1 MDKNIANAMLL
12 RLNKQDQIEAL
23 KSIGFTTVN
32 ENTPASDIAKY
43 MQWSGTLLD
52 LSLATLRIE
61 DGEQVF
67 FTASEW
73 NSMSANNRSKYIRI
87 GIRLRAE
94 CHQFIIAKSACVDA
108 GGNKTFKWGG
118 YGTDLRGLKNYGS
131 GNQGLYDTFDGKE
144 NTDVIIE
151 TLAGVKDTQGTVGAP
166 AAEVARAYKACT
178 LESDG
183 IEDTT
188 VWNLP
193 ALGELML
200 MAKYKTEINELITS
214 MFGNQNIFTNDWY
227 WSSTEYDASSSWY
240 VNFSGGNVNAYS
252 RQDAYRVRPLAATGN
267 IIYDIL
273 LSSIFEASED
283 CARQKRT
290 STDCVEFYNDYQ
302 SALVRLWYSII
313 YGEYVPDFSKVFIR
327 TYPVYRE
334 VFAAAFIDRVVHHWI
349 ALRIEPILEERFRE
363 QGNVSKNCRKGEGCL
378 SAVHYLNNMIVEV
391 SENYTAD
398 AYIFKDDLFSFFM
411 SISKSLVWEMLNIFV
426 RDNYKGDDIECLLY
440 LLAVTIFH
448 CPQNKCIR
456 RSPVSMWDKL
466 PSNKSLFHNDP
477 DRGVAIGNLP
487 SQLIANFLA
496 SVFDYY
502 VMVILGFRHYVRFV
516 DDFCIVVTSPE
527 EILSKVHLLDGFL
540 KEQLLL
546 RLHPKKLYLQHYKK
560 GVLFVGAFI
569 LPGRIYVSNRVVGNT
584 YNAVRKFNKIA
595 ENGFAE
601 AYVEKFVS
609 TMNSYYGLMK
619 HFATYNIRRKIA
631 AMLLPEWWEYVYI
644 EGHFEKF
651 VLKNKYNHRKQ
662 LIKHIKKH
670 GSKKYLTAW
679 DC

>member
-94 CHQFIIAKSACVDA
+94 CHQFIIAKSDCVDA

-214 MFGNQNIFTNDWY
+214 MFGNQNIFANDWY
-227 WSSTEYDASSSWY
+227 WSSTEYDASSSWRVGFNY
-240 VNFSGGNVNAYS
+240 GGVTTYGRHAAVSTKYFWLSLLAIPFWFSSLLYF
-252 RQDAYRVRPLAATGN
+252 LT
-267 IIYDIL
+267 IL
-273 LSSIFEASED
+273 LFAPED
-283 CARQKRT
+283 LTILHDR
-290 STDCVEFYNDYQ
+290 FYQ
-302 SALVRLWYSII
+302 SQLGIFFLMLSSYFIITFLYVLVCHRQSR
-313 YGEYVPDFSKVFIR
+313 G
-327 TYPVYRE
+327 
-334 VFAAAFIDRVVHHWI
+334 DR
-349 ALRIEPILEERFRE
+349 
-363 QGNVSKNCRKGEGCL
+363 
-378 SAVHYLNNMIVEV
+378 SA
-391 SENYTAD
+391 AD
-398 AYIFKDDLFSFFM
+398 A
-411 SISKSLVWEMLNIFV
+411 
-426 RDNYKGDDIECLLY
+426 
-440 LLAVTIFH
+440 
-448 CPQNKCIR
+448 
-456 RSPVSMWDKL
+456 
-466 PSNKSLFHNDP
+466 P
-477 DRGVAIGNLP
+477 DR
-487 SQLIANFLA
+487 
-496 SVFDYY
+496 SV
-502 VMVILGFRHYVRFV
+502 
-516 DDFCIVVTSPE
+516 S
-527 EILSKVHLLDGFL
+527 
-540 KEQLLL
+540 
-546 RLHPKKLYLQHYKK
+546 
-560 GVLFVGAFI
+560 A
-569 LPGRIYVSNRVVGNT
+569 
-584 YNAVRKFNKIA
+584 
-595 ENGFAE
+595 
-601 AYVEKFVS
+601 
-609 TMNSYYGLMK
+609 
-619 HFATYNIRRKIA
+619 
-631 AMLLPEWWEYVYI
+631 
-644 EGHFEKF
+644 
-651 VLKNKYNHRKQ
+651 
-662 LIKHIKKH
+662 
-670 GSKKYLTAW
+670 
-679 DC
+679 